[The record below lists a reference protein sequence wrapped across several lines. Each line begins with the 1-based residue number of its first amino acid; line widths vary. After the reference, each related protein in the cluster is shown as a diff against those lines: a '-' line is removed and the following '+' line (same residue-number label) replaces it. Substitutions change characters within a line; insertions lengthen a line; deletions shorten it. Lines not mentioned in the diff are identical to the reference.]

1 MRFTKRNT
9 ISRNKNLQIDQT
21 YKQKSGFK
29 PNGLWYSYYSSWY
42 KWILENE
49 LYVRLYKYIHHIGI
63 ANKSLTNIYEQDYNK
78 ILVIKNTTDFDIFHN
93 KYKIKMKTYDCINW
107 KKVSIDYGGIEF
119 VPYLLERRKIDWY
132 YTFDIAGGC
141 IWNNKIIKEIKLI
154 YEKVGNDYKKV

>member
-49 LYVRLYKYIHHIGI
+49 LYHRLYKYIHHIGI

-93 KYKIKMKTYDCINW
+93 KYKIKNNANTRMMGK
-107 KKVSIDYGGIEF
+107 SH
-119 VPYLLERRKIDWY
+119 
-132 YTFDIAGGC
+132 YTFFTTSQYI
-141 IWNNKIIKEIKLI
+141 
-154 YEKVGNDYKKV
+154 VFP